1 MGVATRGLGAAA
13 TMVGGVLHGTSAIGL
28 LETATVG
35 VRGRSAEEGADPMC
49 SRVDRRVVAGR
60 VVSLA
65 AVMVVAVGVM
75 PASAQVVFSD
85 DFELGAS
92 PTWRNDVGAWEAS
105 GGSYSAAAPS
115 NFPNARS
122 SLPFVLSDCALEAKV
137 IDVSDGGIWVRSQPA
152 PGTPIG
158 AKGVLLVTKGTGL
171 YWHVVADGTSYGAA
185 LAPVSGLFTPGVS
198 DPVIR
203 VVVTGNLFEAFVD
216 GAKTP
221 ATSIETDLFPIGCT
235 ALYDFSVQRFDDV
248 VLEGV
253 SLCPSDLSCDLEVG
267 AADLAILLG
276 GWGQPGFTDLDDN
289 GTTDAADLALLLG
302 AWGPC
307 AG

>member
-1 MGVATRGLGAAA
+1 MSNRSGRKGLVEGVAVPVAAA
-13 TMVGGVLHGTSAIGL
+13 IAMSA
-28 LETATVG
+28 
-35 VRGRSAEEGADPMC
+35 
-49 SRVDRRVVAGR
+49 
-60 VVSLA
+60 A
-65 AVMVVAVGVM
+65 AAS
-75 PASAQVVFSD
+75 ASAQVVFTD
-85 DFELGAS
+85 DFATGAS
-92 PTWRNDVGAWEAS
+92 PTWRNEVGAWHAAD
-105 GGSYSAAAPS
+105 GSYSASAPS

-122 SLPFVLSDCALEAKV
+122 SLPFVLDDCAIETRI
-137 IDVSDGGIWVRSQPA
+137 IDVSDGGIWIRSQPA

-203 VVVTGNLFEAFVD
+203 VVATGNLFEAFVD

-221 ATSIETDLFPIGCT
+221 ATSISTDLCPVGC
-235 ALYDFSVQRFDDV
+235 AGLYDFSGQRFDDV

-253 SLCPSDLSCDLEVG
+253 VLCPSDLSCDLEVD
-267 AADLAILLG
+267 AADLAVLLG
-276 GWGQPGFTDLDDN
+276 GWGQPGLTDLDGN

-307 AG
+307 